1 MKPELKYMKAATVS
15 WIITSLYLLI
25 GMLRE
30 FLVEGG
36 LGILGILLLTSL
48 AVFLVA
54 LLYFS

>member
-1 MKPELKYMKAATVS
+1 MKLELKYMKAATIS

-30 FLVEGG
+30 FFIDGD
-36 LGILGILLLTSL
+36 LGILDILLLKSL